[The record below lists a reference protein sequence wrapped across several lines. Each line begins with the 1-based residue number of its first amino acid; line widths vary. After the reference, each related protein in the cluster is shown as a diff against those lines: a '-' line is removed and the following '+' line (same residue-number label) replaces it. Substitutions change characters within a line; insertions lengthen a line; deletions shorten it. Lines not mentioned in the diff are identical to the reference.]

1 MRMLVRL
8 PLLRPRSAAF
18 YFAKP
23 PFRLLIQSYARTM
36 FARKLASMEAEMKE
50 WREWMEIGFPTD
62 FVPGTI
68 KRSGKWC
75 AVAGL
80 NCRPLQCQCSA
91 LPLS

>member
-23 PFRLLIQSYARTM
+23 PFRLLIEGYARTM

-50 WREWMEIGFPTD
+50 WKEWKEWKKISFPTD
-62 FVPGTI
+62 FA
-68 KRSGKWC
+68 SG
-75 AVAGL
+75 
-80 NCRPLQCQCSA
+80 Q
-91 LPLS
+91 